1 MSFILDAILIVMCIV
16 CVAVGT
22 KRGFVK
28 TVMSLLS
35 SVISAIAAYTFTP
48 YFANFIKEK
57 FLMESVSGG
66 IADTIRS
73 LVPASD
79 GSYDLSSLFS
89 DMPQTLS
96 SIIERYHG
104 NAESLEAL
112 VNSMTET
119 GDEAVRTLSKAIAEP
134 IVNMISTVCAFVVI
148 FIIAFVVLKVVTCV
162 VDGAFKLP
170 VLKTAN
176 TLLGFVFGLILAV
189 LFIMIYSE
197 LCATLVSALGS
208 ISPKLFGQDVVD
220 KTLLVKFFSEHSVL
234 NLVNKLIS

>member
-28 TVMSLLS
+28 TVMSVLS
-35 SVISAIAAYTFTP
+35 SLISAIAAYTFTP

-57 FLMESVSGG
+57 FLMEPVSGG

-73 LVPASD
+73 LVPAAD
-79 GSYDLSSLFS
+79 GNYDLSSLFS

-104 NAESLEAL
+104 NSDSLEAL
-112 VNSMTET
+112 VKSMTET
-119 GDEAVRTLSKAIAEP
+119 GDEAVRTLSRAIAEP
-134 IVNMISTVCAFVVI
+134 IVNMISTVCAFIVI
-148 FIIAFVVLKVVTCV
+148 FVTALVILKVVTCV
-162 VDGAFKLP
+162 VDGVFKLP

-189 LFIMIYSE
+189 FIIMIYSE
-197 LCATLVSALGS
+197 LCAALVSALGP
-208 ISPKLFGQDVVD
+208 ISPKLFGQNVVD

-234 NLVNKLIS
+234 NLVNKLMS

>member
-28 TVMSLLS
+28 TVYVSLLS

-66 IADTIRS
+66 IAETIRS

-104 NAESLEAL
+104 NAESL
-112 VNSMTET
+112 
-119 GDEAVRTLSKAIAEP
+119 D
-134 IVNMISTVCAFVVI
+134 
-148 FIIAFVVLKVVTCV
+148 
-162 VDGAFKLP
+162 
-170 VLKTAN
+170 
-176 TLLGFVFGLILAV
+176 LLI
-189 LFIMIYSE
+189 
-197 LCATLVSALGS
+197 
-208 ISPKLFGQDVVD
+208 Q
-220 KTLLVKFFSEHSVL
+220 
-234 NLVNKLIS
+234 

>member
-89 DMPQTLS
+89 ICRRRFRL
-96 SIIERYHG
+96 
-104 NAESLEAL
+104 
-112 VNSMTET
+112 
-119 GDEAVRTLSKAIAEP
+119 
-134 IVNMISTVCAFVVI
+134 
-148 FIIAFVVLKVVTCV
+148 
-162 VDGAFKLP
+162 
-170 VLKTAN
+170 
-176 TLLGFVFGLILAV
+176 
-189 LFIMIYSE
+189 
-197 LCATLVSALGS
+197 
-208 ISPKLFGQDVVD
+208 
-220 KTLLVKFFSEHSVL
+220 
-234 NLVNKLIS
+234 